1 MKVAVLGG
9 TGAFGSALARRLAE
23 AGTDVIIGSR
33 DPDRAAA
40 TAAEVGAASG
50 LANAEAVGGA
60 DLVVLAV
67 AASAALRTTAELA
80 DALGET
86 PVLSVASDLRI
97 ADGAAFPDDDA
108 LSLAERMQ
116 QLVRGPVVAGLHS
129 LAAASL
135 TAGKVEGDALVCSDD
150 DDAKAAALEL
160 AAALVTGRALDAG
173 PLASARALE
182 GMTAV
187 IVNLNRRY
195 RGRAGLRVVGL

>member
-1 MKVAVLGG
+1 V
-9 TGAFGSALARRLAE
+9 T
-23 AGTDVIIGSR
+23 IGSR

-80 DALGET
+80 DVLGET
-86 PVLSVASDLRI
+86 PILSVASDLRI

-160 AAALVTGRALDAG
+160 AATLVTGRALDAG